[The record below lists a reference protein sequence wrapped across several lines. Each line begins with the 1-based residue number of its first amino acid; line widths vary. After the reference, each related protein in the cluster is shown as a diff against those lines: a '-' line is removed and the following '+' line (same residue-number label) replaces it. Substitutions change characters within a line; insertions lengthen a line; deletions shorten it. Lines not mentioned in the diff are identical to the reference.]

1 MKMKNKINPF
11 ILFTFSILIFSS
23 CEKENEFS
31 KNNITP
37 NFPETNWIQV
47 ADVSEFGWSL
57 EKLESAEKFSKAS
70 GTKSVMIIEN
80 GKLIYSWGDCE
91 EKYYVASIRKSF
103 LSMIYGYYIDSKIS
117 MDATLSDYGIDDKS
131 PQLNDFEKTA
141 TIRDLLTSSSGVF
154 HKAAA
159 ADGGSL
165 PARNS
170 KQHGVE
176 FYYNNWGFNAL
187 GTIFEQQT
195 GEKIFKVFNDR
206 ISSKIGLQDFQWQ
219 SDGRYDYSDVSVHP
233 AYHFDMT
240 TRDMARIGL
249 LVLNKGNWNGTQIVS
264 QNWMDTITSEKIT
277 VSKEYGGGCYGYMW
291 WVNNSG
297 YMIDFANV
305 SNDAFSAQGH
315 WSQLIMIIPSKN
327 IVIVHRAKK
336 NLDPSRPLLIV
347 RMILNSKE

>member
-1 MKMKNKINPF
+1 MKKHLNIL
-11 ILFTFSILIFSS
+11 ILFTFPILLFIS
-23 CEKENEFS
+23 CKKEYEFS
-31 KNNITP
+31 KNNNIP
-37 NFPETNWIQV
+37 DFPSTNWVRISN
-47 ADVSEFGWSL
+47 VSDFGWSL

-91 EKYYVASIRKSF
+91 EKYYVASIRKSL
-103 LSMIYGYYIDSKIS
+103 LSMIYGYYVNSKIS
-117 MDATLSDYGIDDKS
+117 LDATLSDYNIDDKS

-141 TIRDLLTSSSGVF
+141 TIRDLLTSSSGIY

-165 PARNS
+165 PERNS
-170 KQHGVE
+170 KLHGEE

-187 GTIFEQQT
+187 GTIFEQKT
-195 GEKIFKVFNDR
+195 GQKIFQVFNDS
-206 ISSKIGLQDFQWQ
+206 IGSKIGFQDFNWQ
-219 SDGRYDYSDVSVHP
+219 SDGRYDFSDVSIHP

-249 LVLNKGNWNGTQIVS
+249 LVLNKGNWDGKQIIS
-264 QNWMDTITSEKIT
+264 EDWIDTITSKKIE
-277 VSKEYGGGCYGYMW
+277 VSKDYGGGSYGYMW
-291 WVNNSG
+291 WVNDSG
-297 YMIDFANV
+297 YMVDFAGL

-315 WSQLIMIIPSKN
+315 WSQLILIIPSKN

-336 NLDPSRPLLIV
+336 NLDTSRPLLLIG
-347 RMILNSKE
+347 MILNAKE

>member
-1 MKMKNKINPF
+1 
-11 ILFTFSILIFSS
+11 L
-23 CEKENEFS
+23 
-31 KNNITP
+31 
-37 NFPETNWIQV
+37 
-47 ADVSEFGWSL
+47 
-57 EKLESAEKFSKAS
+57 
-70 GTKSVMIIEN
+70 
-80 GKLIYSWGDCE
+80 
-91 EKYYVASIRKSF
+91 
-103 LSMIYGYYIDSKIS
+103 
-117 MDATLSDYGIDDKS
+117 DATLSDYGIDDKS

-141 TIRDLLTSSSGVF
+141 TIRDLLTSSSGVY

-165 PARNS
+165 PERNS
-170 KQHGVE
+170 KQHGEE

-195 GEKIFKVFNDR
+195 GQKIFQVFNDS
-206 ISSKIGLQDFQWQ
+206 IGSKIGLQDFNWQ

-249 LVLNKGNWNGTQIVS
+249 LILNKGNWDGKQIIS
-264 QNWMDTITSEKIT
+264 KEWINTITSKKIA
-277 VSKEYGGGCYGYMW
+277 VSKDYGGGSYGYMW
-291 WVNNSG
+291 WVNDGG
-297 YMIDFANV
+297 YMVDFADV

-315 WSQLIMIIPSKN
+315 WSQLILIIPSRN

-347 RMILNSKE
+347 RMILNSKK